1 MKINSIQPQS
11 IETISSTSHP
21 KNIKNKNFL
30 KIWKN
35 ILPELPDTKKTKNKT
50 EKINS
55 KKIKIKQNNQ
65 KYKINMLLK
74 IQNKLVNLYE
84 EIMNMQI

>member
-1 MKINSIQPQS
+1 MKINAIQPQL
-11 IETISSTSHP
+11 IKTIASASHP

-35 ILPELPDTKKTKNKT
+35 TLPELLDTKKTKNNI
-50 EKINS
+50 EKINL
-55 KKIKIKQNNQ
+55 KKTKIKQNNQ
-65 KYKINMLLK
+65 EYKINMLLK
-74 IQNKLVNLYE
+74 IQNKLISLYE

>member
-11 IETISSTSHP
+11 IQTISSVSNP

-30 KIWKN
+30 KISKN
-35 ILPELPDTKKTKNKT
+35 TSPELLNT
-50 EKINS
+50 
-55 KKIKIKQNNQ
+55 KKIKNNT
-65 KYKINMLLK
+65 KEFNLKNTKTKKNNKEYKINMLLK
-74 IQNKLVNLYE
+74 IQNKLINLYE